1 MAKSLPVVAQEDLDS
16 FTLTRTGS
24 GFALKAFHISWNTH
38 ISVKLLTSQDTTE
51 RELKLLLQ
59 DIANVRRYE
68 SERLLPSLGICQY
81 HGLVGIVTEWMNN
94 GSLHSL
100 IHEHQL
106 YPELPFPLLIRIL
119 LDVAE
124 GLHYLH
130 SLEPAFCHCS
140 LKPSNVLLDM
150 QYRAK
155 ISDYGLTN
163 WRKQQLRSD
172 LQNCNQRNCQDLVYL
187 PPEILEGG
195 LPSQE
200 GDIYSFGI
208 LCWESLSRRKP
219 FEGQTTLLEV
229 LTGIHSSL
237 RPSISEKFIPSNLP
251 ERNRL
256 LHLIALCWHQEPDYR
271 PHTAEC
277 VDLLNGILTSIN
289 KEAISTAIYNLMDA
303 KETALNACKGSE
315 VYTLQTDIRNSEE
328 NSIQLTNKP
337 TVLPS
342 SKQLTL
348 ILLLQKQ
355 PPPLKSCFEPL
366 LEKVICSP
374 KHNHVISKKIS
385 FLVPSLSTILL
396 DSSANNAERENILE
410 TGLSKTIPQ
419 NTTTK
424 KDHPG
429 SDSRKSN
436 SFCSIPLSGSFCK
449 ESSQLKDP
457 PLALKHRPQPM
468 HLEQAVTDPCCK
480 GNCCQILACQRQ
492 TILSCMTE
500 GRLNHI
506 LDVLRS
512 QKMLSR
518 MDYETITSYP
528 TVTGRARAL
537 LDTCLCLGESTAQVV
552 VTALSV
558 TKCSPLGRGSHCLD
572 CPSKVNKLLL

>member
-1 MAKSLPVVAQEDLDS
+1 MAKSLPVVAHEDLDS

-38 ISVKLLTSQDTTE
+38 ISLKLLTSQNTTE
-51 RELKLLLQ
+51 REWKLLLQ
-59 DIANVRRYE
+59 DIASVKYYE
-68 SERLLPSLGICQY
+68 SEHLLPPLGIYQY

-106 YPELPFPLLIRIL
+106 YPELPLPLLIRIL
-119 LDVAE
+119 SDVAE
-124 GLHYLH
+124 GLYHLH
-130 SLEPAFCHCS
+130 SLGPAFCHCS
-140 LKPSNVLLDM
+140 LKPSNVLLDT

-155 ISDYGLTN
+155 ISDYGLIS

-172 LQNCNQRNCQDLVYL
+172 LNNCNQRTCQDLVYF
-187 PPEILEGG
+187 PPEVLEGG

-229 LTGIHSSL
+229 VTGICSNL
-237 RPSISEKFIPSNLP
+237 RPGISEKFIPSNLP

-256 LHLIALCWHQEPDYR
+256 LHLITLCWHQEPDYR
-271 PHTAEC
+271 PRTTEC
-277 VDLLNGILTSIN
+277 ADLLNGILTSIS
-289 KEAISTAIYNLMDA
+289 KEAISTAIYSLMDA

-315 VYTLQTDIRNSEE
+315 IYTLQTGICNSE
-328 NSIQLTNKP
+328 
-337 TVLPS
+337 
-342 SKQLTL
+342 
-348 ILLLQKQ
+348 
-355 PPPLKSCFEPL
+355 
-366 LEKVICSP
+366 VICP
-374 KHNHVISKKIS
+374 QKNTHLISKKIP
-385 FLVPSLSTILL
+385 FIVPSLSTILL
-396 DSSANNAERENILE
+396 DKGANNTRRENILE
-410 TGLSKTIPQ
+410 T
-419 NTTTK
+419 
-424 KDHPG
+424 DHPG

-436 SFCSIPLSGSFCK
+436 SFCTIPLPGSTASK
-449 ESSQLKDP
+449 ESSQRNKP
-457 PLALKHRPQPM
+457 ALALKHRAQPL
-468 HLEQAVTDPCCK
+468 HLEQAVTDPCRK

-492 TILSCMTE
+492 AILNCMTE

-512 QKMLSR
+512 QQMLSR

-537 LDTCLCLGESTAQVV
+537 LDICLCLGERAAQAV
-552 VTALSV
+552 VTVLSV
-558 TKCSPLGRGSHCLD
+558 TKCSPLGQRSHSPDYPAKGNRLM
-572 CPSKVNKLLL
+572 L

>member
-1 MAKSLPVVAQEDLDS
+1 MAKLLPIVAQEDLDS
-16 FTLTRTGS
+16 FSLTRTSS
-24 GFALKAFHISWNTH
+24 GFALKAFHTSWNTP
-38 ISVKLLTSQDTTE
+38 ILVKLLTSQDTTE
-51 RELKLLLQ
+51 REWKLLLQ
-59 DIANVRRYE
+59 DIANVRHYE
-68 SERLLPSLGICQY
+68 SDRLLPSLGIYQY

-106 YPELPFPLLIRIL
+106 YPELPFPLLVRIL
-119 LDVAE
+119 SDVAE
-124 GLHYLH
+124 GLHHLH

-140 LKPSNVLLDM
+140 LKPSNVLLDT

-187 PPEILEGG
+187 APEILEGG

-219 FEGQTTLLEV
+219 FEGQATLLEV
-229 LTGIHSSL
+229 LAGICNSL
-237 RPSISEKFIPSNLP
+237 RPGISEKFILSNLP

-256 LHLIALCWHQEPDYR
+256 LRLIALCWHQEPDYR
-271 PHTAEC
+271 PRTAEC

-289 KEAISTAIYNLMDA
+289 KEAISTAIYSLMDA

-315 VYTLQTDIRNSEE
+315 TYTLQMGIRNSE
-328 NSIQLTNKP
+328 
-337 TVLPS
+337 
-342 SKQLTL
+342 
-348 ILLLQKQ
+348 
-355 PPPLKSCFEPL
+355 
-366 LEKVICSP
+366 VICP
-374 KHNHVISKKIS
+374 QKTNCIISKKIP
-385 FLVPSLSTILL
+385 FVVPSLSTILL
-396 DSSANNAERENILE
+396 GSNANNAGGENILD
-410 TGLSKTIPQ
+410 TRLSHTVPQ
-419 NTTTK
+419 NTTK

-429 SDSRKSN
+429 SDRRKSN
-436 SFCSIPLSGSFCK
+436 SFCTIPLSGSTAVK
-449 ESSQLKDP
+449 ESSQRKDP
-457 PLALKHRPQPM
+457 PLGVKDRPQTTYP
-468 HLEQAVTDPCCK
+468 EQAATDPCCK

-512 QKMLSR
+512 QQTLSR

-537 LDTCLCLGESTAQVV
+537 LDTCLCLGERAAQVV
-552 VTALSV
+552 VTVLSV
-558 TKCSPLGRGSHCLD
+558 TKCSPLGRGSHC
-572 CPSKVNKLLL
+572 

>member
-51 RELKLLLQ
+51 REWKLLLQ
-59 DIANVRRYE
+59 DIASVRCYE
-68 SERLLPSLGICQY
+68 SEHLLPPLGIYQY
-81 HGLVGIVTEWMNN
+81 HGLVGIVSEWMNN

-106 YPELPFPLLIRIL
+106 YPELPLPLLIRIL
-119 LDVAE
+119 SDVAE
-124 GLHYLH
+124 GLHHLH
-130 SLEPAFCHCS
+130 NLGPGFCHCS
-140 LKPSNVLLDM
+140 LKPSNVLLDT

-155 ISDYGLTN
+155 ISDYGLIN

-172 LQNCNQRNCQDLVYL
+172 LQNCNQRTCQDLVYF
-187 PPEILEGG
+187 PPEILGGG

-219 FEGQTTLLEV
+219 FEGQATPLEV
-229 LTGIHSSL
+229 LTGICSSL
-237 RPSISEKFIPSNLP
+237 RPGISEKFIPSNLP

-256 LHLIALCWHQEPDYR
+256 LHLIALCWHQEPDCR
-271 PHTAEC
+271 PRTAEC
-277 VDLLNGILTSIN
+277 VDLLNGILASIN
-289 KEAISTAIYNLMDA
+289 KEAISTAIYNLMDT

-315 VYTLQTDIRNSEE
+315 IYTLQTGICNSE
-328 NSIQLTNKP
+328 
-337 TVLPS
+337 
-342 SKQLTL
+342 
-348 ILLLQKQ
+348 
-355 PPPLKSCFEPL
+355 
-366 LEKVICSP
+366 VICP
-374 KHNHVISKKIS
+374 HKTPHLISKKIP

-396 DSSANNAERENILE
+396 GRNANNARRENILE
-410 TGLSKTIPQ
+410 TGLLNTIPQ
-419 NTTTK
+419 NATTK

-429 SDSRKSN
+429 SDSRKPN
-436 SFCSIPLSGSFCK
+436 SFCTIPLSGSTAIK
-449 ESSQLKDP
+449 ESSEHKDP
-457 PLALKHRPQPM
+457 ALALKHTAQPV
-468 HLEQAVTDPCCK
+468 HLEQAVTDPRRK

-492 TILSCMTE
+492 TILNCMTE

-512 QKMLSR
+512 QQMLSR

-537 LDTCLCLGESTAQVV
+537 LDTCLCLGERAAQVV
-552 VTALSV
+552 VTVLSV
-558 TKCSPLGRGSHCLD
+558 TKCSPLGQGSHCPD
-572 CPSKVNKLLL
+572 CPAKGKRLML

>member
-38 ISVKLLTSQDTTE
+38 ISVKLLTSQATPE
-51 RELKLLLQ
+51 REWKLLLQ
-59 DIANVRRYE
+59 DLTEVRRYE
-68 SERLLPSLGICQY
+68 SERLLPPLGIYQY
-81 HGLVGIVTEWMNN
+81 RGLAGIVTEWMNN

-106 YPELPFPLLIRIL
+106 YPEVPSPLLLRIL
-119 LDVAE
+119 SDVAE
-124 GLHYLH
+124 GLHHLH
-130 SLEPAFCHCS
+130 SLGPAFCHGS
-140 LKPSNVLLDM
+140 LRPSNVLLDT

-195 LPSQE
+195 RPSQE

-219 FEGQTTLLEV
+219 FEGHTTLLEV
-229 LTGIHSSL
+229 LTGICSSL
-237 RPSISEKFIPSNLP
+237 RPGISEKFIPSNLP

-256 LHLIALCWHQEPDYR
+256 LYLIALCWHQDPDSR
-271 PHTAEC
+271 PRAAEC
-277 VDLLNGILTSIN
+277 ADLLNGILTSIN
-289 KEAISTAIYNLMDA
+289 KEAISTAVYNLMDA
-303 KETALNACKGSE
+303 KETALNACKGSQT
-315 VYTLQTDIRNSEE
+315 YTLQTGMCNSE
-328 NSIQLTNKP
+328 
-337 TVLPS
+337 
-342 SKQLTL
+342 
-348 ILLLQKQ
+348 
-355 PPPLKSCFEPL
+355 
-366 LEKVICSP
+366 VICSP
-374 KHNHVISKKIS
+374 KPNHGVSKKIP
-385 FLVPSLSTILL
+385 FVVPSLSTILV
-396 DSSANNAERENILE
+396 DSDANNAGRENIPE
-410 TGLSKTIPQ
+410 TVLSNTIKQ

-424 KDHPG
+424 KDHPAG
-429 SDSRKSN
+429 SDSRKSY
-436 SFCSIPLSGSFCK
+436 SFCTIPLSGSTAGK
-449 ESSQLKDP
+449 DSSQRKDP
-457 PLALKHRPQPM
+457 PLALKHRPQLT
-468 HLEQAVTDPCCK
+468 HLEQTVTDLCCK
-480 GNCCQILACQRQ
+480 GNCCQILSCQRR

-512 QKMLSR
+512 QQTLSR

-537 LDTCLCLGESTAQVV
+537 LDTCLCLGEQAAQVV
-552 VTALSV
+552 VTVLSV
-558 TKCSPLGRGSHCLD
+558 TKCSPLGRGSHCPD
-572 CPSKVNKLLL
+572 CPSKVNRLLL

>member
-1 MAKSLPVVAQEDLDS
+1 
-16 FTLTRTGS
+16 
-24 GFALKAFHISWNTH
+24 
-38 ISVKLLTSQDTTE
+38 
-51 RELKLLLQ
+51 
-59 DIANVRRYE
+59 
-68 SERLLPSLGICQY
+68 
-81 HGLVGIVTEWMNN
+81 MNN

-119 LDVAE
+119 VDVAE

-130 SLEPAFCHCS
+130 SLKPAFCHCS
-140 LKPSNVLLDM
+140 LKPSNVLLDT

-172 LQNCNQRNCQDLVYL
+172 LQTCNQRNCQDLVYL

-208 LCWESLSRRKP
+208 LCWESLSRQKP

-237 RPSISEKFIPSNLP
+237 RPGISEKFIPSNLP
-251 ERNRL
+251 DRNRL
-256 LHLIALCWHQEPDYR
+256 LHLIALCWHQEPAYR

-303 KETALNACKGSE
+303 KETALSAGKGSE
-315 VYTLQTDIRNSEE
+315 IYTLQTDICNSE
-328 NSIQLTNKP
+328 
-337 TVLPS
+337 
-342 SKQLTL
+342 
-348 ILLLQKQ
+348 
-355 PPPLKSCFEPL
+355 
-366 LEKVICSP
+366 VICSP
-374 KHNHVISKKIS
+374 KPNHVISKKIS
-385 FLVPSLSTILL
+385 FVVPSLSTILL
-396 DSSANNAERENILE
+396 DTCANNAGRRNILE
-410 TGLSKTIPQ
+410 TG
-419 NTTTK
+419 
-424 KDHPG
+424 
-429 SDSRKSN
+429 
-436 SFCSIPLSGSFCK
+436 K
-449 ESSQLKDP
+449 ESSQHKDP
-457 PLALKHRPQPM
+457 PLGLKQRPQPM
-468 HLEQAVTDPCCK
+468 HLEQSVTETCCK
-480 GNCCQILACQRQ
+480 GNSCQILACQRQ

-512 QKMLSR
+512 QQMLSR

-537 LDTCLCLGESTAQVV
+537 LDTCLCLGENTAQVV

-558 TKCSPLGRGSHCLD
+558 TKCSPLGRGSHYLD

>member
-1 MAKSLPVVAQEDLDS
+1 MAKSLPAVAQEDLDS

-24 GFALKAFHISWNTH
+24 GFSLKAFHITWNTP
-38 ISVKLLTSQDTTE
+38 ISVKLLSSPDTTG
-51 RELKLLLQ
+51 REWKLLLQ
-59 DIANVRRYE
+59 DIANVRCYE
-68 SERLLPSLGICQY
+68 SERLLPPLGIYQY

-119 LDVAE
+119 SDVAE
-124 GLHYLH
+124 GLHHLH

-140 LKPSNVLLDM
+140 LKPSNVLLDT

-172 LQNCNQRNCQDLVYL
+172 LQNCHQRNCQDLVYL

-195 LPSQE
+195 LHSQE

-229 LTGIHSSL
+229 LTRICSSL
-237 RPSISEKFIPSNLP
+237 RPGISENFIPSNLP

-271 PHTAEC
+271 PHSAEC
-277 VDLLNGILTSIN
+277 VALLNGILTSIN

-303 KETALNACKGSE
+303 KETALNASKGSE
-315 VYTLQTDIRNSEE
+315 KYTLQMGTYNSE
-328 NSIQLTNKP
+328 
-337 TVLPS
+337 
-342 SKQLTL
+342 
-348 ILLLQKQ
+348 
-355 PPPLKSCFEPL
+355 
-366 LEKVICSP
+366 VICP
-374 KHNHVISKKIS
+374 QKKHVISKKIP
-385 FLVPSLSTILL
+385 FVVPSLSTILL
-396 DSSANNAERENILE
+396 DNSANGAGRENILE
-410 TGLSKTIPQ
+410 MGLSNTIPE

-424 KDHPG
+424 KDHSG

-436 SFCSIPLSGSFCK
+436 SFCTIPLSGSTTGK
-449 ESSQLKDP
+449 ASSQHKDP
-457 PLALKHRPQPM
+457 PLALKDRSQT
-468 HLEQAVTDPCCK
+468 VTDPCCK

-500 GRLNHI
+500 GRVNHI

-512 QKMLSR
+512 QQTLSR

-528 TVTGRARAL
+528 TVTSRARAL
-537 LDTCLCLGESTAQVV
+537 LDTCLCLGENAAQVV
-552 VTALSV
+552 VTVLSV
-558 TKCSPLGRGSHCLD
+558 TKCSPLGRGSHCPD

>member
-1 MAKSLPVVAQEDLDS
+1 MAKPLPVVAQKDLDS
-16 FTLTRTGS
+16 FALIRTGS
-24 GFALKAFHISWNTH
+24 GFALKAFHTSWNTH

-51 RELKLLLQ
+51 REWKLLLQ
-59 DIANVRRYE
+59 DIANVRHCE
-68 SERLLPSLGICQY
+68 SERLLPSLGIYQY

-94 GSLHSL
+94 GSLHSF

-119 LDVAE
+119 SDVAE
-124 GLHYLH
+124 GLHHLH

-155 ISDYGLTN
+155 VSDYGLPN

-219 FEGQTTLLEV
+219 FEGQATLLEV
-229 LTGIHSSL
+229 LTGICSSL
-237 RPSISEKFIPSNLP
+237 RPGISEKFIPSNLP

-256 LHLIALCWHQEPDYR
+256 LHLITLCWHQEPDCR

-277 VDLLNGILTSIN
+277 VDLLNGILTTIN

-303 KETALNACKGSE
+303 KEAALNACKCSE
-315 VYTLQTDIRNSEE
+315 IYTLQTGICNSE
-328 NSIQLTNKP
+328 IICPPKP
-337 TVLPS
+337 S
-342 SKQLTL
+342 
-348 ILLLQKQ
+348 
-355 PPPLKSCFEPL
+355 
-366 LEKVICSP
+366 
-374 KHNHVISKKIS
+374 HVISKKIP
-385 FLVPSLSTILL
+385 FIVPSLSTILL
-396 DSSANNAERENILE
+396 DSTANNAGTENVLE
-410 TGLSKTIPQ
+410 TDLSNTIPQ

-424 KDHPG
+424 KGYPG

-436 SFCSIPLSGSFCK
+436 SFCAIPLSGSTGGK
-449 ESSQLKDP
+449 ESSQPKDP

-468 HLEQAVTDPCCK
+468 YLEQAVTDPCCK
-480 GNCCQILACQRQ
+480 GNCCQVLACQRQ

-512 QKMLSR
+512 QQILSR

-537 LDTCLCLGESTAQVV
+537 LDTCLCLGERAAQVV
-552 VTALSV
+552 VTVLSV
-558 TKCSPLGRGSHCLD
+558 TKCSSLGRGSHSPD
-572 CPSKVNKLLL
+572 CPSKVNRLL

>member
-1 MAKSLPVVAQEDLDS
+1 MAKSLPVIAQEDLDS

-38 ISVKLLTSQDTTE
+38 IAVKLLTSQDTTE
-51 RELKLLLQ
+51 REWKLLLQ
-59 DIANVRRYE
+59 DIASVRRFE
-68 SERLLPSLGICQY
+68 SECLLPSLGIYQY

-106 YPELPFPLLIRIL
+106 YPEVPFPLLIRIL
-119 LDVAE
+119 SDVTE
-124 GLHYLH
+124 GLHHLH
-130 SLEPAFCHCS
+130 SLQPAFCHCS
-140 LKPSNVLLDM
+140 LKPSNVLLDV

-172 LQNCNQRNCQDLVYL
+172 LQNCNQRNCQDLVYF

-195 LPSQE
+195 PPSQE

-208 LCWESLSRRKP
+208 LCWESLSRQKP

-229 LTGIHSSL
+229 LTGICSGL
-237 RPSISEKFIPSNLP
+237 RPGISEKFIPSNLP

-256 LHLIALCWHQEPDYR
+256 LHLIALCWYQEPDYR
-271 PHTAEC
+271 PRTAEC
-277 VDLLNGILTSIN
+277 VDLLNGILISIS
-289 KEAISTAIYNLMDA
+289 KEEISTAIYNLMDA

-315 VYTLQTDIRNSEE
+315 IYTLQTGVCNSE
-328 NSIQLTNKP
+328 
-337 TVLPS
+337 
-342 SKQLTL
+342 
-348 ILLLQKQ
+348 
-355 PPPLKSCFEPL
+355 
-366 LEKVICSP
+366 VICP
-374 KHNHVISKKIS
+374 QKHNHLISKKVP
-385 FLVPSLSTILL
+385 FVVPSLSAILL
-396 DSSANNAERENILE
+396 NSGGNNAGKENILE
-410 TGLSKTIPQ
+410 MGLSNIIPQ

-424 KDHPG
+424 KGHPG

-436 SFCSIPLSGSFCK
+436 SFCTIPLPSSTAGK
-449 ESSQLKDP
+449 ESNQHNDP
-457 PLALKHRPQPM
+457 PLALKHTP
-468 HLEQAVTDPCCK
+468 QAVTDTCCK

-492 TILSCMTE
+492 IILSCMTE

-512 QKMLSR
+512 QQMLSR

-537 LDTCLCLGESTAQVV
+537 LDTCLCLGERAAQVV
-552 VTALSV
+552 VTVLSV
-558 TKCSPLGRGSHCLD
+558 TKCSPLGQGSHCPD
-572 CPSKVNKLLL
+572 CPSKVNRLLL

>member
-16 FTLTRTGS
+16 FNLTRTSS
-24 GFALKAFHISWNTH
+24 GFALKAFHISWNTD

-51 RELKLLLQ
+51 REWKLLLQ
-59 DIANVRRYE
+59 DIAKVRCYE
-68 SERLLPSLGICQY
+68 SERLLPSVGIYQY
-81 HGLVGIVTEWMNN
+81 RGLVGIVTEWMNN

-119 LDVAE
+119 SDVAE
-124 GLHYLH
+124 GLHHLH

-140 LKPSNVLLDM
+140 LKPSNVLLDA

-208 LCWESLSRRKP
+208 LCWETLSRRKP

-229 LTGIHSSL
+229 LTGICSSL
-237 RPSISEKFIPSNLP
+237 RPGISEKFIPGNLP

-256 LHLIALCWHQEPDYR
+256 LHLITLCWHQEPDYR

-315 VYTLQTDIRNSEE
+315 TYTLQTGICNSE
-328 NSIQLTNKP
+328 
-337 TVLPS
+337 
-342 SKQLTL
+342 
-348 ILLLQKQ
+348 
-355 PPPLKSCFEPL
+355 
-366 LEKVICSP
+366 VICPQKKS
-374 KHNHVISKKIS
+374 HLISKKIP
-385 FLVPSLSTILL
+385 FVVPSLSTILL
-396 DSSANNAERENILE
+396 DSSANNAGRENILE
-410 TGLSKTIPQ
+410 TGLSNTIPQ
-419 NTTTK
+419 NATTD

-436 SFCSIPLSGSFCK
+436 SFCTIPLSGSTAGK
-449 ESSQLKDP
+449 ASSQHKDS
-457 PLALKHRPQPM
+457 PLALKHRPQRI

-480 GNCCQILACQRQ
+480 GNCCQILVCQRQ

-512 QKMLSR
+512 QQTLSR

-537 LDTCLCLGESTAQVV
+537 LDTCLCLGERAAQVV
-552 VTALSV
+552 VTVLSV
-558 TKCSPLGRGSHCLD
+558 IKGSSLGQGSHCPD
-572 CPSKVNKLLL
+572 CPKVNRLLL

>member
-1 MAKSLPVVAQEDLDS
+1 MAKSLPAVAQEDLDS
-16 FTLTRTGS
+16 FTLIRTGS
-24 GFALKAFHISWNTH
+24 GFALKAFHVSWNTH
-38 ISVKLLTSQDTTE
+38 ISLKLLTSQDTTQ
-51 RELKLLLQ
+51 REWKLLLQ
-59 DIANVRRYE
+59 DIANVRCYE
-68 SERLLPSLGICQY
+68 SERLLPSLGIYQY
-81 HGLVGIVTEWMNN
+81 HGLVGIVTAWMNS

-119 LDVAE
+119 SDVAE

-130 SLEPAFCHCS
+130 SLKPVFCHCS
-140 LKPSNVLLDM
+140 LKPCNVLLDT

-200 GDIYSFGI
+200 ADIYSFGI
-208 LCWESLSRRKP
+208 MCWESLSRRKP

-229 LTGIHSSL
+229 LTGICRSL
-237 RPSISEKFIPSNLP
+237 RPGVSEKFIPSNLP

-256 LHLIALCWHQEPDYR
+256 LYFITLCWHQEPDYR
-271 PHTAEC
+271 PRTAEC

-303 KETALNACKGSE
+303 KEAALNACKGSE
-315 VYTLQTDIRNSEE
+315 IYTLQTDICNSE
-328 NSIQLTNKP
+328 
-337 TVLPS
+337 
-342 SKQLTL
+342 
-348 ILLLQKQ
+348 
-355 PPPLKSCFEPL
+355 
-366 LEKVICSP
+366 VICP
-374 KHNHVISKKIS
+374 QKNDHVISKKTP
-385 FLVPSLSTILL
+385 FVVPSLSTILL
-396 DSSANNAERENILE
+396 DSSANNAGGGNILE
-410 TGLSKTIPQ
+410 LGLSNSIPQ
-419 NTTTK
+419 NTTATK

-436 SFCSIPLSGSFCK
+436 FCTVPLSDSTADKGST
-449 ESSQLKDP
+449 QHKDP
-457 PLALKHRPQPM
+457 PLALKDRPQTM

-512 QKMLSR
+512 QQTLSR

-537 LDTCLCLGESTAQVV
+537 LDTCLCLGERAAQVV
-552 VTALSV
+552 VTVLSM
-558 TKCSPLGRGSHCLD
+558 TKRSPLGRGSHCPD
-572 CPSKVNKLLL
+572 CSSKVNRLLS

>member
-1 MAKSLPVVAQEDLDS
+1 MANPFPVVAQEDLES

-24 GFALKAFHISWNTH
+24 GFALKAFHISWNTP
-38 ISVKLLTSQDTTE
+38 ISVKLLTNQDATD
-51 RELKLLLQ
+51 REWKLLLQ
-59 DIANVRRYE
+59 DIASVRLYE
-68 SERLLPSLGICQY
+68 SERLLPFLGIYQY

-119 LDVAE
+119 SDVAE
-124 GLHYLH
+124 GLHHLH
-130 SLEPAFCHCS
+130 SLEPALCHCS
-140 LKPSNVLLDM
+140 LKPSNVLLDV

-155 ISDYGLTN
+155 ISDYGFTN

-172 LQNCNQRNCQDLVYL
+172 LQNCHQRNCQDLVYL

-208 LCWESLSRRKP
+208 LCWETLSRRKP
-219 FEGQTTLLEV
+219 FEGQTTLLDV
-229 LTGIHSSL
+229 LRGICSSL
-237 RPSISEKFIPSNLP
+237 RPGISEKFIPSNLP

-256 LHLIALCWHQEPDYR
+256 LYLISLCWHQEADYR

-277 VDLLNGILTSIN
+277 VHLLNGVLTSIN
-289 KEAISTAIYNLMDA
+289 KEVISAAIYNLMDA
-303 KETALNACKGSE
+303 KERALNACKGSE
-315 VYTLQTDIRNSEE
+315 RYTLQRGTCNSE
-328 NSIQLTNKP
+328 IICP
-337 TVLPS
+337 
-342 SKQLTL
+342 
-348 ILLLQKQ
+348 QKDNR
-355 PPPLKSCFEPL
+355 L
-366 LEKVICSP
+366 
-374 KHNHVISKKIS
+374 ISKKIPPV
-385 FLVPSLSTILL
+385 VPSLSTVLL
-396 DSSANNAERENILE
+396 DSSANTAGRDNVEMSVSN
-410 TGLSKTIPQ
+410 TTPQ
-419 NTTTK
+419 NTTAT

-429 SDSRKSN
+429 SEKRISS
-436 SFCSIPLSGSFCK
+436 SFCTTPSSGSTAGK
-449 ESSQLKDP
+449 ESRQHNSP

-468 HLEQAVTDPCCK
+468 HLGKAVTGPHSK

-492 TILSCMTE
+492 TILNCMTE

-512 QKMLSR
+512 QQTLSR
-518 MDYETITSYP
+518 MDYESITSYP

-537 LDTCLCLGESTAQVV
+537 LDTCLCLGERAAQAV

-558 TKCSPLGRGSHCLD
+558 SKCSPLGHVIHCPD
-572 CPSKVNKLLL
+572 CPSKVNRLLL